1 MCLNVESFPLEKK
14 SRSCSVHFLSYFQG
28 IIGPRGPSGKRGT
41 QGSKV
46 FFFSFLS
53 LFCFVFYHND
63 KIKKILIFI
72 YIVRFCYLKGERGES
87 GNEGENGPTGPKVC
101 DNVANFTLISADE
114 HFFQ

>member
-1 MCLNVESFPLEKK
+1 MKRRAEAVACIFCRIFRGSLVRAARLEKEELK
-14 SRSCSVHFLSYFQG
+14 APRSFFL
-28 IIGPRGPSGKRGT
+28 
-41 QGSKV
+41 
-46 FFFSFLS
+46 FLS
-53 LFCFVFYHND
+53 LFCFVFYHNH